1 MAGASLPGKIDNLLE
16 LAEHCFSVGTLGD
29 YESLD
34 SRLREVEA
42 AAHEAL
48 HAELHGDYQAVVKK
62 LESGEPLT
70 PADREVIELIIVGD
84 AEYYLKYENDY
95 NHWVTEL
102 QRLVAELKQVRAGD
116 LADRDA
122 LLRVQAFCR
131 DGRGVLPDLTFY
143 LREKE
148 RIERFCANKLDELD
162 PELRQALA
170 DVLKE
175 LMTSGKK

>member
-16 LAEHCFSVGTLGD
+16 LAERCFSVGAVGD
-29 YESLD
+29 YENLD
-34 SRLREVEA
+34 LRLREVEA
-42 AAHEAL
+42 AAREAL
-48 HAELHGDYQAVVKK
+48 HAELHGDYQVVIKK

-95 NHWVTEL
+95 NHWVAEL
-102 QRLVAELKQVRAGD
+102 QRLMAELKQVRTGG

-143 LREKE
+143 LRERE
-148 RIERFCANKLDELD
+148 RIERFCANKLDELN

-170 DVLKE
+170 DILKE

>member
-1 MAGASLPGKIDNLLE
+1 MAAASLSDKIDNLLE
-16 LAEHCFSVGTLGD
+16 LAERCFSAGAVGD
-29 YESLD
+29 YENLD
-34 SRLREVEA
+34 LRLRGVEA
-42 AAHEAL
+42 AAREAL
-48 HAELHGDYQAVVKK
+48 HAELQDDYRTVVKK
-62 LESGEPLT
+62 LENGDPLT
-70 PADREVIELIIVGD
+70 PADREIIELIVIGD
-84 AEYYLKYENDY
+84 AKYYIQYENDY

-102 QRLVAELKQVRAGD
+102 QRLMAELKQVQTSG

-122 LLRVQAFCR
+122 LLRIQAYCR

-170 DVLKE
+170 DILKE
-175 LMTSGKK
+175 LMTPGKI